1 MNWDDLRVFLSVARN
16 NQLLKAAKQ
25 LGVNH
30 TTISRRLT
38 ALEQQLNTKLV
49 TRSTTGTQ
57 LTDAGER
64 LLHHAEQVEAQML
77 QAQAQIGG
85 EDVQFSGTI
94 RIAAPDGFGVSF
106 LAKHLPQLSEKFPDL
121 TLQLVPVSRNF
132 SLSQREAD
140 IAITVERPAQGRL
153 IAKKLTDYKLRLYAH
168 KNYLERYGYPL
179 DINDVLLHHRKID
192 YVDDLIST
200 PALAYSHEISEDWHS
215 NFQVSST
222 LGQLEAIIAGGGIGI
237 LHSYIARTYP
247 DLTVVLPE
255 KAIIRSY
262 WLSYHENLKGIRRI
276 HEVANFISQTIEI
289 NRTAFL

>member
-1 MNWDDLRVFLSVARN
+1 MNWDDLRIFLSVARN
-16 NQLLKAAKQ
+16 SQLLKAAKQ

-38 ALEQQLNTKLV
+38 ALEHQLNTKLV

-64 LLHHAEQVEAQML
+64 LLHHVEQVEAQML

-85 EDVQFSGTI
+85 EDVQLSGTI

-168 KNYLERYGYPL
+168 KDYLKRHGHPL
-179 DINDVLLHHRKID
+179 DIHDILVHHRKID

-247 DLTVVLPE
+247 DLVVVLPE

-276 HEVANFISQTIEI
+276 HEVANFISQSIET
-289 NRTAFL
+289 NRAAFL